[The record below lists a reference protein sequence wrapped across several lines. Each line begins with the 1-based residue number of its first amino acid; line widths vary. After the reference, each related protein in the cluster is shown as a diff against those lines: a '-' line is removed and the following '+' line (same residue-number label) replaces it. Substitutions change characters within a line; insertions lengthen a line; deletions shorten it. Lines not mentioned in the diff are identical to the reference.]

1 MSRSVR
7 SSTDE
12 GSRWLPGDE
21 LLTKSI
27 GSSLTH
33 AITIRRP
40 PREVWPWL
48 AQMGAGRAGWYSYD
62 LIDNGRQ
69 PSAERIL
76 LEFQRVEVGGIF
88 PALPGVTDGFTV
100 LRVDPERSLVL
111 GWVAA
116 AGGPPLMTWAFV
128 LEEHEAGSTRLIV
141 RARGGAAYRPP
152 FGLPPWTTGTLV
164 AWGHAFMQRKQL
176 LGIARRAEA
185 RSDCPQCYVEAEDT
199 SKQQLGRPVRA
210 QQDRTLAPVSSERSA
225 TIASQTSG
233 RSFTATPTGQPR
245 LWIR

>member
-12 GSRWLPGDE
+12 RSRLLPGDE
-21 LLTKSI
+21 LLAKTI

-62 LIDNGRQ
+62 VIDNGRQ

-76 LEFQRVEVGGIF
+76 PEFQRVEVGGIF

-111 GWVAA
+111 GWVPA
-116 AGGPPLMTWAFV
+116 AGGPPLTTWAFV

-152 FGLPPWTTGTLV
+152 FGLPRWTTRSLV

-176 LGIARRAEA
+176 LGLARRAEA
-185 RSDCPQCYVEAEDT
+185 RSDCPQPYVEAEDT

-210 QQDRTLAPVSSERSA
+210 QHDRTLVSVSSVSNA
-225 TIASQTSG
+225 TIASHTSG
-233 RSFTATPTGQPR
+233 RCFTATPTGQPV
-245 LWIR
+245 LLMT

>member
-1 MSRSVR
+1 MFRSIR

-12 GSRWLPGDE
+12 RSRRLPGDE
-21 LLTKSI
+21 LLPKPI

-62 LIDNGRQ
+62 VIDNGRQ

-76 LEFQRVEVGGIF
+76 PEFQRVEVGGTF

-100 LRVDPERSLVL
+100 LGVDPERSLVL
-111 GWVAA
+111 GLVPA
-116 AGGPPLMTWAFV
+116 AGGPPLTTWAFV

-141 RARGGAAYRPP
+141 RARGGAGYRPP
-152 FGLPPWTTGTLV
+152 FGLPRWTTGTLV

-185 RSDCPQCYVEAEDT
+185 WPDCLQCYVEAEDT

-210 QQDRTLAPVSSERSA
+210 QQERTLAPVSSDSSA
-225 TIASQTSG
+225 TMASHTSG
-233 RSFTATPTGQPR
+233 RCSTARPTGQPR
-245 LWIR
+245 AWMR